1 MHDGQA
7 TGYEEPTVLHAGR
20 VAGSLPVETLKWLLV
35 LAVVLTFIAVQG
47 SYPAL
52 TGYPA
57 GWQLPM
63 SDWLNTAMAW
73 FVDETKPF
81 FRAVAA
87 LMLYPMNWSISLLNW
102 LPWPV
107 ICVVVVL
114 IAYRAGKIR
123 LAVFTGAALAYV
135 LVVGLWPDT
144 MNSLAL
150 VAVSVPLA
158 ISIGFGLGVLGY
170 FSPRAER
177 LLQPM
182 MDVTQ
187 TVPAFAYLLPI
198 LILFG
203 FGPVVGLIAGVI
215 YAFPPMVKNTIIGLR
230 EVPSDII
237 ESGLMSGATPV
248 QLFFQV
254 RCAAG
259 LRQILLGVNQTTMA
273 ALSMIII
280 ASIIGGSADIGW
292 RVLQSLRK
300 AEFGES
306 LVSGIVIAL
315 LAMILDRITHGLA
328 LREPEM
334 LQQRGFAA
342 RYRFSLTMTA
352 AIVLTLAASQ
362 VSPALQ
368 NWPREWTVD
377 LAGPLNRAITWFV
390 VAAKPAL
397 DAVKNLVIFVLVL
410 PLKIGLNK
418 TISPFTWGFV
428 LHTWHTL
435 AYLVTLAAGA
445 LLAHRSGHRGAA
457 ICVLTLG
464 LIFYFGMTSLTW
476 PGLTLLIVYFGYRS
490 GGMRLAVGAAGAMA
504 FILLSGSYDKAVLS
518 LQLCGLA
525 VAVSFL
531 LGTFLGIIAAEN
543 DRFSQILRPL
553 NDTLQTMPPFV
564 LLIPIIMIFK
574 IGDFSALLA
583 IISYAIVAPIRY
595 TEYGIR
601 NVPKEVVEASVS
613 MGCTPFQLLRYTKIP
628 LAMPNIM
635 LGLNQAIMFGISM
648 LVISALVGTTDLG
661 QVIYVGLS
669 KGNFGIGFLAGI
681 AMAVIAILSDQ
692 FCRAWQRRIS
702 ASLAGDQA

>member
-7 TGYEEPTVLHAGR
+7 AGYDARTVALDDATGSVPT
-20 VAGSLPVETLKWLLV
+20 ETLKWLLV
-35 LAVVLTFIAVQG
+35 LAVILALIALQG
-47 SYPAL
+47 RYPAL
-52 TGYPA
+52 TSYPVA
-57 GWQLPM
+57 WQMPM
-63 SDWLNTAMAW
+63 SDWMNAGMTW
-73 FVDETKPF
+73 FVDNTKPV
-81 FRAVAA
+81 FRAGSS
-87 LMLYPMNWSISLLNW
+87 LMLYPMTWMIALLNW

-107 ICVVVVL
+107 ICGVSVL
-114 IAYRAGKIR
+114 IAYRAGKLG

-135 LVVGLWPDT
+135 LIVGLWPDT
-144 MNSLAL
+144 TNSLAL

-158 ISIGFGLGVLGY
+158 IAIGFGLGVLGF
-170 FSPRAER
+170 FSARAEQV
-177 LLQPM
+177 LQPM

-187 TVPAFAYLLPI
+187 TIPAFAYLLPI

-230 EVPSDII
+230 QVPSDII
-237 ESGLMSGATPV
+237 DSGLMSGATPV
-248 QLFFQV
+248 QLFFRV

-259 LRQILLGVNQTTMA
+259 LRQILLGVNQTTLA
-273 ALSMIII
+273 ALSMIIV

-306 LVSGIVIAL
+306 LVAGIVIAL

-334 LQQRGFAA
+334 LEQRGFLA
-342 RYRFSLTMTA
+342 RHRFWLTMVA
-352 AIVLTLAASQ
+352 AVALAFAASQ
-362 VSPALQ
+362 IWPALQ
-368 NWPREWTVD
+368 SWPRDWTVNP
-377 LAGPLNRAITWFV
+377 AGLLNTAINWFV
-390 VAAKPAL
+390 VAAKPVL
-397 DAVKNLVIFVLVL
+397 DGFKNVVVFTLVL
-410 PLKIGLNK
+410 PIKMGLNK
-418 TISPFTWGFV
+418 TISPFTWGFA
-428 LHTWHTL
+428 LQSWHKA
-435 AYLVTLAAGA
+435 AYLAAVLSGA
-445 LLAHRSGHRGAA
+445 WFAHRAGNRGAA
-457 ICVLTLG
+457 VLVLTLG
-464 LIFYFGMTSLTW
+464 LVFFFGLTNLTW
-476 PGLTLLIVYFGYRS
+476 PGLSLLIVYFGYRS
-490 GGMRLAVGAAGAMA
+490 GGTRLAVGAAAALA

-518 LQLCGLA
+518 LQLCGIA
-525 VAVSFL
+525 IAVSFF

-543 DRFSQILRPL
+543 DRFSQILRPF

-574 IGDFSALLA
+574 IGEFSALLA

-613 MGCTPFQLLRYTKIP
+613 MGCTPFQLLRYAKLP

-635 LGLNQAIMFGISM
+635 LGLIQAIMFGISM
-648 LVISALVGTTDLG
+648 LVVSALVGTTDLG

-669 KGNFGIGFLAGI
+669 KANFGLGFLAGI
-681 AMAVIAILSDQ
+681 AMATIAILADQ

-702 ASLAGDQA
+702 ASVASDQP

>member
-1 MHDGQA
+1 MPNRTDRPVRIMHDGQA
-7 TGYEEPTVLHAGR
+7 AGI
-20 VAGSLPVETLKWLLV
+20 APSATLKWLLV
-35 LAVVLTFIAVQG
+35 LAVVLAFIGMQG
-47 SYPAL
+47 IYPAL
-52 TGYPA
+52 TSYPV

-63 SDWLNTAMAW
+63 SDWLNTAMTS
-73 FVDETKPF
+73 FVDNTKPL
-81 FRAVAA
+81 FRAVSW
-87 LMLYPMNWSISLLNW
+87 LMSYPMNWTISLLNW

-107 ICVVVVL
+107 ICVVSIL
-114 IAYRAGKIR
+114 IAHRAGKAR

-135 LVVGLWPDT
+135 LAVGLWPDT

-158 ISIGFGLGVLGY
+158 IGIGFGLGVLGY
-170 FSPRAER
+170 FSSRAER
-177 LLQPM
+177 ILLPM
-182 MDVTQ
+182 MDATQ

-203 FGPVVGLIAGVI
+203 FGPVVGLIAGMI
-215 YAFPPMVKNTIIGLR
+215 FAFPPMVKNTIIGLR

-237 ESGLMSGATPV
+237 ESGQMSGATPV

-292 RVLQSLRK
+292 RVLSSLRK

-334 LQQRGFAA
+334 LEQRGFIA
-342 RYRFSLTMTA
+342 RYRFSLTLAA
-352 AIVLTLAASQ
+352 AIALTLATSQ
-362 VSPALQ
+362 LWPALQ
-368 NWPREWTVD
+368 NWPRNWTVD
-377 LAGPLNRAITWFV
+377 PAGPLNTGINWFV
-390 VAAKPAL
+390 VAAKPVL
-397 DAVKNLVIFVLVL
+397 DAFKNFVIFAFVL
-410 PLKIGLNK
+410 PIKIGLNK
-418 TISPFTWGFV
+418 TVSPFTWGFA
-428 LHTWHTL
+428 LQTWHMV
-435 AYLVTLAAGA
+435 AYLAVLATGAGF
-445 LLAHRSGHRGAA
+445 AHRAGNRGAA
-457 ICVLTLG
+457 VLVLTLG
-464 LIFYFGMTSLTW
+464 LVYFFGLTNLTW
-476 PGLTLLIVYFGYRS
+476 PGLTLLIICFGYGS
-490 GGMRLAVGAAGAMA
+490 GGWRLAAGAAGAMA

-518 LQLCGLA
+518 LQLCGIA

-531 LGTFLGIIAAEN
+531 LGTLLGIIAAEN
-543 DRFSQILRPL
+543 DRFSQFLRPI

-574 IGDFSALLA
+574 IGEFSALLA

-613 MGCTPFQLLRYTKIP
+613 MGCTPFQLLRYTKFP

-669 KGNFGIGFLAGI
+669 KGNFGIGFVAGI
-681 AMAVIAILSDQ
+681 AMAVIAILADQ

-702 ASLAGDQA
+702 STLVGDQA

>member
-7 TGYEEPTVLHAGR
+7 AG
-20 VAGSLPVETLKWLLV
+20 PVPSETLKWLLV
-35 LAVVLTFIAVQG
+35 LAVILAFIALQG
-47 SYPAL
+47 LYPAL
-52 TGYPA
+52 TSYPA

-63 SDWLNTAMAW
+63 SDWFNSAMTW
-73 FVDETKPF
+73 FVDHTKPF
-81 FRAVAA
+81 FRAVSA
-87 LMLYPMNWSISLLNW
+87 LMLYPMNWAIAVLNG

-107 ICVVVVL
+107 ICAVSVL
-114 IAYRAGKIR
+114 IAFRAGKVR
-123 LAVFTGAALAYV
+123 LAVFTAASLAYV
-135 LVVGLWPDT
+135 LAVGLWPDT

-158 ISIGFGLGVLGY
+158 IGVGFGLGVLGY
-170 FSPRAER
+170 FSSRAER
-177 LLQPM
+177 FLQPL

-215 YAFPPMVKNTIIGLR
+215 FAFPPMVRNTIIGLR

-237 ESGLMSGATPV
+237 ESGQMSGATPV

-300 AEFGES
+300 ADFGES

-334 LQQRGFAA
+334 LEQRSYLA
-342 RYRFSLTMTA
+342 RYRFSLTLAA
-352 AIVLTLAASQ
+352 AIGLTLLASQ
-362 VSPALQ
+362 LSPALQ
-368 NWPREWTVD
+368 NWPPEWTFD
-377 LAGPLNRAITWFV
+377 PAGSLNAAIGWFV
-390 VAAKPAL
+390 VAAKPFL
-397 DAVKNLVIFVLVL
+397 DGFKNFVIFALVL
-410 PLKIGLNK
+410 PIKMGLQK
-418 TISPFTWGFV
+418 TISPYTWGFA
-428 LHTWHTL
+428 LQAWHIA
-435 AYLVTLAAGA
+435 AYMAMVVIGAWFCQRAGK
-445 LLAHRSGHRGAA
+445 GRGA
-457 ICVLTLG
+457 IFILTLG
-464 LIFYFGMTSLTW
+464 LVFYFGLTNLTW

-490 GGMRLAVGAAGAMA
+490 GGTHLAVGAAGAMA
-504 FILLSGSYDKAVLS
+504 FILLTGSYDKAVLS

-574 IGDFSALLA
+574 IGEFSALLA

-702 ASLAGDQA
+702 SSLAGDQA

>member
-7 TGYEEPTVLHAGR
+7 AGYDVQAKGYAGPVTGSVP
-20 VAGSLPVETLKWLLV
+20 PETLKWLLV
-35 LAVVLTFIAVQG
+35 LAVVLAFIAMQG
-47 SYPAL
+47 RYPAL
-52 TGYPA
+52 TSYPA

-63 SDWLNTAMAW
+63 SDWMNAGMNW
-73 FVDETKPF
+73 FVDTTKPF
-81 FRAVAA
+81 FRAVSW
-87 LMLYPMNWSISLLNW
+87 LMLYPMNWAINLLKW

-107 ICVVVVL
+107 ICAISVL
-114 IAYRAGKIR
+114 TAYRAGKAR
-123 LAVFTGAALAYV
+123 LAVFTGASLVYV

-158 ISIGFGLGVLGY
+158 IGIGFGLGVLGF
-170 FSPRAER
+170 FSVRAER
-177 LLQPM
+177 VLQPM

-237 ESGLMSGATPV
+237 ESGQMSGATPL

-300 AEFGES
+300 ADFGES

-334 LQQRGFAA
+334 LEQRSYLA
-342 RYRFSLTMTA
+342 RYRFSLTLAA
-352 AIVLTLAASQ
+352 AIGLTLLASQ
-362 VSPALQ
+362 LSPALQ
-368 NWPREWTVD
+368 NWPPEWTFD
-377 LAGPLNRAITWFV
+377 PAGSLNAAIGWFV
-390 VAAKPAL
+390 VAAKPFL
-397 DAVKNLVIFVLVL
+397 DGFKNFVIFALVL
-410 PLKIGLNK
+410 PIKMGLQK
-418 TISPFTWGFV
+418 TISPYTWGFA
-428 LHTWHTL
+428 LQAWHIA
-435 AYLVTLAAGA
+435 AYMAMVVIGAWFCQRAGK
-445 LLAHRSGHRGAA
+445 GRGA
-457 ICVLTLG
+457 IFILTLG
-464 LIFYFGMTSLTW
+464 LVFYFGLTNLTW

-490 GGMRLAVGAAGAMA
+490 GGTHLAVGAAGAMA
-504 FILLSGSYDKAVLS
+504 FILLTGSYDKAVLS

-574 IGDFSALLA
+574 IGEFSALLA

-702 ASLAGDQA
+702 SSLAGDQA